1 MLEAYLN
8 IYSNLGSEFMVVP
21 KGKASAF
28 TPKANKMIFRY
39 PSKEEEKSKE
49 EKERAEKEK
58 FEMM

>member
-1 MLEAYLN
+1 MN

-39 PSKEEEKSKE
+39 PSKEEEKTKE